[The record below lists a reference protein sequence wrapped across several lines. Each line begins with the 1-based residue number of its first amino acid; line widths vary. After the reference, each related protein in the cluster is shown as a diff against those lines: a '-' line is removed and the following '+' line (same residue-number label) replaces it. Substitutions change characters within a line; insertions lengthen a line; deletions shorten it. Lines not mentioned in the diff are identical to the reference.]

1 MRYLRMIRA
10 WACYHAYTRIPG
22 RWAFGPVGL
31 AILPY
36 VGDWAY
42 ADARRRDGGDPWG
55 PYVFPTAKERADRAA
70 QAFAEIQAAL
80 DKAEAA

>member
-36 VGDWAY
+36 AGAWAH
-42 ADARRRDGGDPWG
+42 ADAPHSDGRDPWG
-55 PYVFPTAKERADRAA
+55 PPVVISEAEERAQLDA
-70 QAFAEIQAAL
+70 AFAELKAAL
-80 DKAEAA
+80 DKAEAS